1 MIWIILGFGTWLFF
15 IIKEIIALYKGKRT
29 SLREH
34 YDWERHSFYKRENVT
49 MVKCVDWQ
57 PLQATFIVGFIGFLS
72 FSLIGN
78 LISSTFINTTPTVTS
93 VYNLYNLSD
102 VNVSGGRLILGSGT
116 IENEPVF
123 SYYTDGKNGGYVLAW
138 KPASQ
143 SSVYTDSKPR
153 MEVVS
158 YVYDKTIWFVG
169 TEKETK
175 HYNFYVPAGS
185 VKPVYNL
192 DAQ

>member
-1 MIWIILGFGTWLFF
+1 MIWIVLALGTWLSF
-15 IIKEIIALYKGKRT
+15 IVKEIIALYRGERT
-29 SLREH
+29 SFRES
-34 YDWERHSFYKRENVT
+34 YDWDRHSFYDKKNVT
-49 MVKCVDWQ
+49 MVKHVDWE
-57 PLQATFIVGFIGFLS
+57 PLQAIFVVGFIGFAG
-72 FSLIGN
+72 FSLGGN
-78 LISSTFINTTPTVTS
+78 LIASTFINTTPTVTS

-102 VNVSGGRLILGSGT
+102 ANVSGGRLILGSGT

-123 SYYTDGKNGGYVLAW
+123 SYYTDGKDGGYVLAW

-143 SSVYTDSKPR
+143 SSVYTDEKPR

-169 TEKETK
+169 NEKETK